1 MQSPNARPRVA
12 IACGGTG
19 GHLFPGLAVAEQ
31 LAARDCAVTLL
42 ISPKEVDQRAV
53 RNVRDFDVVTLP
65 ATGLTP
71 GRPIEFLRGFA
82 GSYRAALRNFRTHP
96 PVAVLAMGG
105 FTAAPPVLAGCSVGA
120 MGFLHEAN
128 SIPGRANRFLAQFV
142 EEAFIYF
149 EETARHLSHQRIRA
163 YGMPVRSQFQPH
175 DAGACRA
182 LLGLSPD
189 VPTLLVMGGSQ
200 GAAGI
205 NDLVV
210 KALPLLREQAGE
222 FQLIHL
228 TGSTEFDR
236 ASEAIAN
243 TGVRAVVRPFLSEME
258 HALGAATLCVGRA
271 GASSIAE
278 LAAMRVPSILL
289 PYPHAANDHQHF
301 NARALERAGAARLLK
316 QSSATPEQLAGVI
329 AGLLADPARLQSM
342 QRALARWDTPQ
353 AADRI
358 AGRILELVGVS
369 NHSSSAVTSTGRE
382 THVSREERTDLKAAL
397 SLTT

>member
-53 RNVRDFDVVTLP
+53 RNIRDFDVVILP

-71 GRPIEFLRGFA
+71 GRPIQFLRGFVS
-82 GSYRAALRNFRTHP
+82 SYRAALCNFRTHP

-105 FTAAPPVLAGCSVGA
+105 FTAAPPVLAGRSVGA

-142 EEAFIYF
+142 EEAFVYF

-175 DAGACRA
+175 DAAACRM
-182 LLGLSPD
+182 LLGLNPNVS
-189 VPTLLVMGGSQ
+189 TFLVMGGSQ

-205 NDLVV
+205 NDLVL
-210 KALPLLREQAGE
+210 KTLPLLREQAGE
-222 FQLIHL
+222 FQLVHL
-228 TGSTEFDR
+228 TGSAEFDKV
-236 ASEAIAN
+236 SEAVAN
-243 TGVRAVVRPFLSEME
+243 AGIRGVVRPFLTEME
-258 HALGAATLCVGRA
+258 HALGAATLCVCRA

-278 LAAMRVPSILL
+278 LAAMRVPSILM
-289 PYPHAANDHQHF
+289 PYPHAANDHQHH
-301 NARALERAGAARLLK
+301 NARALERAGAARLLS
-316 QSSATPEQLAGVI
+316 QQSATPEKLAEMI
-329 AGLLADPARLQSM
+329 AGLRADSAKLDSM
-342 QRALARWDTPQ
+342 KQALAPWDTPQ
-353 AADRI
+353 AAGRI